1 MLDKIRKIN
10 IKKAGVCSATIG
22 VINIIVHILIITQI
36 MPYTWVNGGRSVS
49 FELARQTSLS
59 TIYITIFNIII
70 ALIASK
76 IIPLKMNKFWPIFL
90 TVFLVVT
97 LPLGLMGIVQ
107 QFLGTMFEE
116 SCMSIVAII
125 GFLSDARIAVEKRW

>member
-10 IKKAGVCSATIG
+10 IKKAGVCSVTIG
-22 VINIIVHILIITQI
+22 VINIIVHVLIITQI

-59 TIYITIFNIII
+59 SIYMTIFNIII

-76 IIPLKMNKFWPIFL
+76 IIPLKMNKFWSKFL
-90 TVFLVVT
+90 TVFLVAT
-97 LPLGLMGIVQ
+97 LPLGLMGVVQ
-107 QFLGTMFEE
+107 QFLGTMFEKC
-116 SCMSIVAII
+116 CMSIVAII
-125 GFLSDARIAVEKRW
+125 GFLSDTRIEVEKRW